1 MRLGPVT
8 TLRISRHAI
17 DMALSRC
24 GCRTEAEAIRF
35 IKTEYAAA
43 EITYASHR
51 YPDQMK
57 VQGPRFAMAYH
68 PEAHKIITIF
78 VNGFLQN

>member
-1 MRLGPVT
+1 MRLGSVD

-17 DMALSRC
+17 EMAMTRC
-24 GCRTEAEAIRF
+24 GCRTEQEAILF
-35 IKTEYAAA
+35 IKTEYTAAN
-43 EITYASHR
+43 ITYASHR

-68 PEAHKIITIF
+68 PASHKIITIF